1 MILKVENLAKEYP
14 KFKLNNIS
22 FSINEGEIMGLIG
35 RNGAGKSTTL
45 KAILNMIYISN
56 GTIEMFDKNYKQ
68 NELYCKSNIG
78 VVFGGIDYYE
88 LKKVST
94 ITSITKKFY
103 KNWDEKLYRTY
114 LETFNIDS
122 SKRIKELSAG
132 MKVKYQIAVALSH
145 NAKLLILD
153 EPTSGLDPVSREELL
168 TLFMY
173 LAQTKKISILFSTHI
188 TSDLEKCAN
197 TITYIK
203 DGNLIASMEKT
214 KFIKHFQ
221 YLKTS
226 PTEPDLSLEEIMIKN
241 ERCSYDF

>member
-1 MILKVENLAKEYP
+1 MILKVENLSKEYP

-45 KAILNMIYISN
+45 KAILNMISISN

-88 LKKVST
+88 LKKVSI

-103 KNWDEKLYRTY
+103 KNWDEKLYQTY
-114 LETFNIDS
+114 LKTFNIDS
-122 SKRIKELSAG
+122 SKRVKELSAG

>member
-1 MILKVENLAKEYP
+1 MIFKVENLSKTYP
-14 KFKLNNIS
+14 NFKLNNIS

-35 RNGAGKSTTL
+35 RNGAGKTTTL
-45 KAILNMIYISN
+45 KAILNMISISK
-56 GTIEMFDKNYKQ
+56 GSIEMFDRDYKKNA
-68 NELYCKSNIG
+68 LYCKSNMG
-78 VVFGGIDYYE
+78 VVFGRIDFYE

-94 ITSITKKFY
+94 ITNITKKFY
-103 KNWDEKLYRTY
+103 KNWNENQYQTY
-114 LETFNIDS
+114 LKAFNIDS
-122 SKRIKELSAG
+122 SKKVRELSTG

-145 NAKLLILD
+145 NARLLILD

-168 TLFMY
+168 SLFMY

-203 DGNLIASMEKT
+203 DGNLIASMYKME
-214 KFIKHFQ
+214 FIKHFQ

-226 PTEPDLSLEEIMIKN
+226 STDSDLSLEEIMIRN
-241 ERCSYDF
+241 ERCNYDF

>member
-1 MILKVENLAKEYP
+1 MILKVDNLSKEYP

-35 RNGAGKSTTL
+35 RNGSGKSTTL
-45 KAILNMIYISN
+45 KAILNMISISN
-56 GTIEMFDKNYKQ
+56 GTIEMFNKDYKQ
-68 NELYCKSNIG
+68 NELYCKANIG
-78 VVFGGIDYYE
+78 VVFGGIDFYE
-88 LKKVST
+88 LKRIST
-94 ITSITKKFY
+94 ITNITKKFY
-103 KNWDEKLYRTY
+103 KNWDEKQYQTY
-114 LETFNIDS
+114 LKTFNIDS
-122 SKRIKELSAG
+122 SKKTKELSTG

-168 TLFMY
+168 SLFMY
-173 LAQTKKISILFSTHI
+173 LAQTKKTSILFSTHI

-203 DGNLIASMEKT
+203 DGNLIASMNKM

-226 PTEPDLSLEEIMIKN
+226 PTDSDLSLEEIMIKN
-241 ERCSYDF
+241 ERCNYDF